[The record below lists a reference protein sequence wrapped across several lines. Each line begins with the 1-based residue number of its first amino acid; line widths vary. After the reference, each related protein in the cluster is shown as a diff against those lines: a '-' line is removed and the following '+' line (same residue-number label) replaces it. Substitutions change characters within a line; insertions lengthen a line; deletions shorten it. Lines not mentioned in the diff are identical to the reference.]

1 MPYSSRQWWQR
12 NSILTALSHNAIG
25 PNSELMYIMA
35 GRNSLSLCACV
46 GVCAFRSHILP
57 QLSVLCV
64 LFAFICVWCF
74 LLCCLLKCEY
84 CVYACVCVAVHVSYT
99 ILTWVVLLCCCCYFI
114 YTYIFVRRFL
124 CSYFSLLFMHM
135 RGKQMRQIEN
145 HVYIASER
153 QRKHNVSSAWNTST
167 CNMCAN
173 FTEPVITNGQLGNLN
188 IFSKIICSQIVRIE
202 N

>member
-35 GRNSLSLCACV
+35 GRNSLSVCACV

-84 CVYACVCVAVHVSYT
+84 CVYACVCGCACFLYYSYMSCVAV
-99 ILTWVVLLCCCCYFI
+99 LL
-114 YTYIFVRRFL
+114 
-124 CSYFSLLFMHM
+124 LLF
-135 RGKQMRQIEN
+135 
-145 HVYIASER
+145 YIHIYFCSPFSVLILFVALYAYAGQTNAPNRKPCIHR
-153 QRKHNVSSAWNTST
+153 QRKTKKT
-167 CNMCAN
+167 
-173 FTEPVITNGQLGNLN
+173 
-188 IFSKIICSQIVRIE
+188 
-202 N
+202 